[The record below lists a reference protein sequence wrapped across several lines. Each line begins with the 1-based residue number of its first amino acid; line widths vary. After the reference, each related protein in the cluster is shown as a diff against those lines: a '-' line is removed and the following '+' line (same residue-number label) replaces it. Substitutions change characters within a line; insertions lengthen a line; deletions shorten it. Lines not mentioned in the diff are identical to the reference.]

1 MAERSIVPVTLH
13 PHGTRSWS
21 HLVLY
26 AVTALVYAYLFAPI
40 IVVVIASFNTSGLTS
55 FPPTGFTVAWYQEL
69 LRDEDLLRALRTS
82 LLVAT
87 IAAFL
92 TILFATLTA
101 LGLVRL
107 PSRWRRL
114 LQASFYLPVVVP
126 GIVTGIALVF
136 WFKRIG
142 VPLGFPSVLI
152 AHIVHAF
159 PYALAIVLSAFSGFD
174 RRLEEASQDLGAS
187 PWRTFWRVTL
197 PLIFPEL
204 IAGFLLAFTLSFD
217 EFVLTF
223 FVTGSGV
230 ITLPLE
236 IYSRI
241 RFLISPVVNAVAA
254 FVLLV
259 SMGLALVVQ
268 LLVLLR
274 ARRAS

>member
-1 MAERSIVPVTLH
+1 MAERSAAQVTPQ
-13 PHGTRSWS
+13 PHRTRSWS

-26 AVTALVYAYLFAPI
+26 TMTALVYAYLFAPI
-40 IVVVIASFNTSGLTS
+40 IVVVIASFNASGLTS
-55 FPPTGFTVAWYQEL
+55 FPPTGFTLAWYHEL
-69 LRDEDLLRALRTS
+69 LRDGDLLRALRTS

-87 IAAFL
+87 TTAFL

-101 LGLVRL
+101 LGLLRL

-114 LQASFYLPVVVP
+114 LQAGFYMPVVVP

-159 PYALAIVLSAFSGFD
+159 PYALAIILSAFSGFD

-187 PWRTFWRVTL
+187 PWRTFWRVTF

-204 IAGFLLAFTLSFD
+204 VAGFLLAFTLSFD

-259 SMGLALVVQ
+259 SMGLALAVQ

-274 ARRAS
+274 ARRAA

>member
-1 MAERSIVPVTLH
+1 MAERSATQVTLQ
-13 PHGTRSWS
+13 PHRTRSWS

-26 AVTALVYAYLFAPI
+26 TVTALVYAYLFAPI
-40 IVVVIASFNTSGLTS
+40 IVVVIASFNASGLTS
-55 FPPTGFTVAWYQEL
+55 FPPTGFTLAWYHEL
-69 LRDEDLLRALRTS
+69 LRDGDLLRAVRTS

-87 IAAFL
+87 TTAFL
-92 TILFATLTA
+92 TIFFATLTA

-142 VPLGFPSVLI
+142 VLLGFPSVLI
-152 AHIVHAF
+152 AHVVHAF

-187 PWRTFWRVTL
+187 PWRTFWRVTF
-197 PLIFPEL
+197 PLVFPEL
-204 IAGFLLAFTLSFD
+204 VAGFLLAFTLSFD

-254 FVLLV
+254 FVLVV
-259 SMGLALVVQ
+259 SMTLALAVQ
-268 LLVLLR
+268 LLIFLR

>member
-1 MAERSIVPVTLH
+1 MAERSATHVTLQ
-13 PHGTRSWS
+13 PHRTRSWS

-26 AVTALVYAYLFAPI
+26 TVTALVYAYLFAPI

-55 FPPTGFTVAWYQEL
+55 FPPTGFTLAWYHEL
-69 LRDEDLLRALRTS
+69 LRDGDLLRAVRTS

-87 IAAFL
+87 TTAFL
-92 TILFATLTA
+92 TIFFATLTA

-152 AHIVHAF
+152 AHVVHAF

-187 PWRTFWRVTL
+187 PWRTFWRVTF
-197 PLIFPEL
+197 PLVFPEL
-204 IAGFLLAFTLSFD
+204 VAGFLLAFTLSFD

-254 FVLLV
+254 FVLVV
-259 SMGLALVVQ
+259 SMTLALAVQ
-268 LLVLLR
+268 LLIFLR

>member
-1 MAERSIVPVTLH
+1 MAERSATHVTLQ
-13 PHGTRSWS
+13 PHRTRSWS

-26 AVTALVYAYLFAPI
+26 TMTALVYAYLFAPI
-40 IVVVIASFNTSGLTS
+40 IVVVIASFNASGLTS
-55 FPPTGFTVAWYQEL
+55 FPPTGFTVAWYHEL
-69 LRDEDLLRALRTS
+69 LRDGDLLRALRTS

-87 IAAFL
+87 TTAFL

-114 LQASFYLPVVVP
+114 LQAGFYLPVVVP

-187 PWRTFWRVTL
+187 PWRTFWRVTF

-204 IAGFLLAFTLSFD
+204 VAGFLLAFTLSFD

-259 SMGLALVVQ
+259 SMGLALAVQ

-274 ARRAS
+274 ARRAA

>member
-1 MAERSIVPVTLH
+1 M
-13 PHGTRSWS
+13 
-21 HLVLY
+21 
-26 AVTALVYAYLFAPI
+26 TALVYAYLFAPI
-40 IVVVIASFNTSGLTS
+40 IVVVIASFNASGLTS
-55 FPPTGFTVAWYQEL
+55 FPPTGFTVAWYHEL
-69 LRDEDLLRALRTS
+69 LRDGDLLRALRTS

-87 IAAFL
+87 TTAFL

-114 LQASFYLPVVVP
+114 LQAGFYLPVVVP

-187 PWRTFWRVTL
+187 PWRTFWRVTF

-204 IAGFLLAFTLSFD
+204 VAGFLLAFTLSFD

-259 SMGLALVVQ
+259 SMGLALAVQ

-274 ARRAS
+274 ARRAA